1 MLAMVFT
8 VMISFPINHTSL
20 NYGLSLG
27 VDGKLYIALFMKLI
41 VKKLDIFVLILYHLA
56 IRFSEFG
63 GPLPQRP
70 VQDLAFAVARF
81 IQKGGSFFNYYM
93 VGYLINF
100 SVKQN
105 ICFINLRIMSI
116 NLD

>member
-27 VDGKLYIALFMKLI
+27 VAGKLYIALFMFMKLV
-41 VKKLDIFVLILYHLA
+41 VKKLDRFVLILYHLA

-93 VGYLINF
+93 VSYWIYFQVNQ
-100 SVKQN
+100 KHM
-105 ICFINLRIMSI
+105 IH
-116 NLD
+116 